1 MDADLAF
8 CLEHF
13 ADEQI
18 AEGTKEIEEDVH
30 EIEIEQIKLKS
41 NINNREAITCQ
52 QENNS
57 LEKFSAD
64 LQENNSSLIKT
75 RRIIENE
82 LRDILNRA
90 SLNITTIAGKAIGK
104 EADDEVRTAS
114 NRLRQQNEQFES
126 EITQLI
132 NTIDQNSTSDCST
145 RIKIWFQ
152 QHFKYI
158 EDLNRTINNNDN
170 PELSKDKLIQS
181 SLDREHIW
189 ENRYKLIYDFVK
201 QLQIEDLT
209 ENQYFID
216 SLNGQRVNANNM
228 IKFVRSYIQQRQEER
243 RYLNEEPLREME
255 RIIEEKRLEQQTRA
269 IQLAAALRQ
278 LAVGSTNE
286 NQFNQRFKQILNQS
300 TISEN
305 VVPII
310 MGHIDQP
317 TGMRKSNEYN

>member
-8 CLEHF
+8 CLERF

-30 EIEIEQIKLKS
+30 ELEIEQIKLKS

-57 LEKFSAD
+57 LEKFSTD

-90 SLNITTIAGKAIGK
+90 LLNINTIAAKAIGK

-145 RIKIWFQ
+145 RITIWFQ

-189 ENRYKLIYDFVK
+189 ENRYKLIYDFVE

-209 ENQYFID
+209 ESQYFID
-216 SLNGQRVNANNM
+216 SLNGQRANANNM

-243 RYLNEEPLREME
+243 RHLNEEPLREME
-255 RIIEEKRLEQQTRA
+255 RLIEEKRLEQQTRA

-300 TISEN
+300 TTSEN

-317 TGMRKSNEYN
+317 TGMRKSNEHN